1 MTEQAVKYKRID
13 EWVEDYREGEA
24 RYEVNRAWHPHP
36 QLAREVVGLENA
48 LKIAKEIRYFGGI
61 IIMIAYCNR
70 DDTEQLPV
78 ILIYDNHIMVGMRFA
93 DLLDHIFEDE
103 KEADREA
110 ERQEL
115 WQPGDEPYEPDYW
128 GAHYE

>member
-1 MTEQAVKYKRID
+1 MCEVCKYIIFRIQQEFDLAMAQFERDKVDTLGSLLADAHIALWEQKEGVAYQPTID
-13 EWVEDYREGEA
+13 EALDQALGVIVAGPGAGKSLREKHEA
-24 RYEVNRAWHPHP
+24 
-36 QLAREVVGLENA
+36 
-48 LKIAKEIRYFGGI
+48 
-61 IIMIAYCNR
+61 
-70 DDTEQLPV
+70 
-78 ILIYDNHIMVGMRFA
+78 
-93 DLLDHIFEDE
+93 E